1 MATCRGYSSVSKGV
15 QKKGWLVVSE
25 EPTVVASDTVEI
37 TEEEILRAQCYRLLA
52 GLLMAPPDGEALERL
67 SRLEGDE
74 SALGQALTALGRAAG
89 ATDVAA
95 ADDEYH
101 DLFIGVG
108 RGELVPYGSYYL
120 TGFLYEKPLA
130 RLRQAMAELGI
141 GRADE
146 VKEPEDHI
154 AALCET
160 MAGLID
166 GAFGAPA
173 DLETQ
178 RKFFDAHIGP
188 WAGKF
193 FSDLEAAKT
202 ASFYMP
208 AGAAGRLFME
218 IESTA
223 FEMAA

>member
-1 MATCRGYSSVSKGV
+1 VSK
-15 QKKGWLVVSE
+15 
-25 EPTVVASDTVEI
+25 EPTAVASDTVEI
-37 TEEEILRAQCYRLLA
+37 NEEESLRAQCYRLLA
-52 GLLMAPPDGEALERL
+52 GLLMAPREPEALERL
-67 SRLEGDE
+67 SGLKGDE

-89 ATDVAA
+89 ATGASA

-130 RLRQAMAELGI
+130 RLRQDMARLGI

-154 AALCET
+154 ASLCET
-160 MAGLID
+160 MAGLIT

-173 DLETQ
+173 DLEVQ

-208 AGAAGRLFME
+208 VGAVGRLFME

>member
-1 MATCRGYSSVSKGV
+1 MSK
-15 QKKGWLVVSE
+15 

-37 TEEEILRAQCYRLLA
+37 TEEESLRAQCYRLLA
-52 GLLMAPPDGEALERL
+52 GLLMAPPSLEALERL
-67 SRLEGDE
+67 SGLEGDE
-74 SALGQALTALGRAAG
+74 SALGEALTALGRAAG
-89 ATDVAA
+89 ATGAAA

-130 RLRQAMAELGI
+130 RLRQEMATLGI

-208 AGAAGRLFME
+208 VGAAGRLFME